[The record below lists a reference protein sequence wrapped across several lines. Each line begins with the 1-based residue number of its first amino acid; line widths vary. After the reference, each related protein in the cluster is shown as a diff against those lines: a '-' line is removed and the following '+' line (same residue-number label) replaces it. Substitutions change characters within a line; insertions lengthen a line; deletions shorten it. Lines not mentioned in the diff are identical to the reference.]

1 MGNQNST
8 DGASQ
13 TPTEEQDNEDST
25 YSFTV
30 TPSLLEH
37 LQQESDSFENF
48 QSGTVADLQQAILDE
63 NESSNLRD
71 LLEKQKE
78 LETTLSTSL
87 LATEDDAAQ
96 SLVLEVDRIQK
107 DSSCLQAS
115 TFQDEATLT
124 LRDECLECLRNNAN
138 PLKCQQQIQHYW
150 KKSVLEKA

>member
-1 MGNQNST
+1 M
-8 DGASQ
+8 
-13 TPTEEQDNEDST
+13 
-25 YSFTV
+25 
-30 TPSLLEH
+30 LEH

-107 DSSCLQAS
+107 DSSWYVVPNMFLTAFASLQAS

>member
-1 MGNQNST
+1 M
-8 DGASQ
+8 
-13 TPTEEQDNEDST
+13 
-25 YSFTV
+25 
-30 TPSLLEH
+30 LEH

-107 DSSCLQAS
+107 DSSWYVAPNMFLTAFASLQAS

>member
-1 MGNQNST
+1 M
-8 DGASQ
+8 
-13 TPTEEQDNEDST
+13 
-25 YSFTV
+25 
-30 TPSLLEH
+30 LEH

-107 DSSCLQAS
+107 DSSWYVAPNMFLTAFASLQAS

-150 KKSVLEKA
+150 KESVLEKA

>member
-1 MGNQNST
+1 M
-8 DGASQ
+8 
-13 TPTEEQDNEDST
+13 
-25 YSFTV
+25 
-30 TPSLLEH
+30 
-37 LQQESDSFENF
+37 QQESDSFENF

-107 DSSCLQAS
+107 DSSWYVAPNMFLTAFASLQAS